1 MRSMSWEAPLSSSD
15 PAAYLP
21 HRHPFLHLDRIVSLE
36 PGVAAAALLQVTA
49 DSPGVPPILLVE
61 AMAQLGGIA
70 AGQRKGEGGMLA
82 AIERAELPPEVNAG
96 GRVMVEVRIVKG
108 FGQLFLVE
116 ATASVGGEVIARAT
130 LTLAVG
136 KFGNT

>member
-1 MRSMSWEAPLSSSD
+1 MSWEAPLFSPD

-36 PGVAAAALLQVTA
+36 PGVAAAALLRVTA
-49 DSPGVPPILLVE
+49 DTPGFPPVLLLE

-70 AGQRKGEGGMLA
+70 AGQREGEGGILA
-82 AIERAELPPEVNAG
+82 AIERAELPPGVTAG
-96 GRVMVEVRIVKG
+96 ERVSVEARIVKG

-116 ATASVGGEVIARAT
+116 GTARVGGEVIARGM

-136 KFGNT
+136 KFGKT